1 MALPRYMSHT
11 EIFTDIYEREYWG
24 QNLHPAYRGSSGSGS
39 AEAYNEAYIAW
50 VRDFFQTKNIESVV
64 DVGCGDFRCG
74 PATYNGLNISYVG
87 LDVYEPMIAANS
99 IEYPTKSFRV
109 LDCYTNRS
117 EIPAADLCILK
128 DVLQHWSNEEVYNFL
143 DEITASKKFK
153 YILICN
159 CSRQK
164 RIKDTR
170 TGHQRQ
176 LSADFFPLKKY
187 NPTKVFTYDTK
198 EVSLIEPSPT

>member
-1 MALPRYMSHT
+1 MALPRYTNHT

-24 QNLHPAYRGSSGSGS
+24 QNLHPAYRGSSGAGS
-39 AEAYNEAYIAW
+39 AEAYNETYIGW
-50 VRDFFQTKNIESVV
+50 LRDFLQTNKIESVV

-74 PATYNGLNISYVG
+74 PAIYKDLNTSYTG
-87 LDVYEPMIAANS
+87 LDVYEPMIAANT
-99 IEYPTKSFRV
+99 IENPHMTFKT
-109 LDCYTNRS
+109 LDCYTNRE
-117 EIPAADLCILK
+117 EIPTADLCILK

-143 DEITASKKFK
+143 DDITTSKKFK

-164 RIKDTR
+164 RVKDTR

-176 LSADFFPLKKY
+176 LSADFLPLKKY
-187 NPTKVFTYDTK
+187 NPVKVFTYDTK
-198 EVSLIEPSPT
+198 EVCLI